1 MPAPRSARALAI
13 ASTLAIAC
21 GPDVTTPLEC
31 DRDNPTKLLSV
42 ADVEPSEWAISA
54 QTIRD
59 DRGWLVVVE
68 GPGWEYG

>member
-31 DRDNPTKLLSV
+31 DRDNPTKLLSL
-42 ADVEPSEWAISA
+42 ADVEPSE
-54 QTIRD
+54 
-59 DRGWLVVVE
+59 
-68 GPGWEYG
+68 